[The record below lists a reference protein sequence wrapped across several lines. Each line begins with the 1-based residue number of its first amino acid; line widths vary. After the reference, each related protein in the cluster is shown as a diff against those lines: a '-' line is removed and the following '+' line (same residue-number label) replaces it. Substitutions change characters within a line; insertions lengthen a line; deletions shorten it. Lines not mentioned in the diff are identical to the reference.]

1 MPHTTRGNFL
11 GQAKISDSS
20 RIRSA
25 KSIMAGVGTEE
36 QEIQFLP
43 ANITQH
49 EKSTFEELTNVATK
63 ISKVRTV
70 SNSEA
75 RESLSSPDTLAGSK
89 PKDPALDPTSPQFDV
104 YKWAKMILRTADST
118 NVKFRRA
125 SFSFKNLDVSGSGSA
140 INFQSNLA
148 SVFMIP
154 FRLRDYVT
162 FGKRPETKILGSFDG
177 VIKSGE
183 MLLVLGRPGSGCS
196 TFLKTVAG
204 ELHGLRVGKNSVLH
218 YSGISISSLNLQMSF
233 TD

>member
-1 MPHTTRGNFL
+1 MT
-11 GQAKISDSS
+11 
-20 RIRSA
+20 
-25 KSIMAGVGTEE
+25 GVGTEE

-43 ANITQH
+43 ANNTQH

-63 ISKVRTV
+63 LSKVRTG
-70 SNSEA
+70 SNLAA
-75 RESLSSPDTLAGSK
+75 RETLSSPDTLAGSQTE
-89 PKDPALDPTSPQFDV
+89 DPALDPNSPHFDV
-104 YKWAKMILRTADST
+104 YKWAKMILRAADNA

-140 INFQSNLA
+140 INFQPNLA

-154 FRLRDYVT
+154 FRLRDYIT
-162 FGKRPETKILGSFDG
+162 FGKRPEKKILDSFDG

-218 YSGISISSLNLQMSF
+218 YSGMPS
-233 TD
+233 